1 MKSLFYLVVTMV
13 VMIACTNEEF
23 DANSEVKKEEVK
35 TKIASL
41 AEKYDVNVDFL
52 RLILQKKLKMRC
64 HQKKQKNCFVI

>member
-35 TKIASL
+35 TK
-41 AEKYDVNVDFL
+41 

-64 HQKKQKNCFVI
+64 H

>member
-41 AEKYDVNVDFL
+41 AESF
-52 RLILQKKLKMRC
+52 R
-64 HQKKQKNCFVI
+64 KN